1 MVKKIL
7 LGLFASA
14 TLTNYAFATSDSEL
28 IALIKSDDYSYAEV
42 SELVAAEGFNPYRK
56 INGEDVYT
64 LAKRYENTALVLAL
78 EHKMVSKD
86 VEWGDTTK
94 LYNSLAEDPM
104 FDVGKLNLLV
114 ALNEPKLAEQYIINT
129 IGAEEKINSPDSN
142 GFTPLMTAMLTSDIK
157 GRVEVTSI
165 LHKYG
170 ANINVT
176 NIGDSGDS
184 AILYACRQDLPLD
197 FFNLMRLGAR
207 WLEEN
212 EKGENIFEVSEK
224 TLICNKIISQI
235 ISANHEKI
243 KK

>member
-7 LGLFASA
+7 VGMLVST
-14 TLTNYAFATSDSEL
+14 TLVSNTLATSDKEL
-28 IALIKSDDYSYAEV
+28 IELIKSNNYSYAET
-42 SELVAAEGFNPYRK
+42 SRLVAAEGFNPYRK
-56 INGEDVYT
+56 INGEDIYT

-78 EHKMVSKD
+78 EHKMVAKD
-86 VEWGDTTK
+86 VEWGDTTR
-94 LYNSLAEDPM
+94 LYNSLAEEPI

-114 ALNEPKLAEQYIINT
+114 AINEPKLAEKYIINT
-129 IGAEEKINSPDSN
+129 IGAEEQINSPDSN
-142 GFTPLMTAMLTSDIK
+142 GFTPLMTAMLTSDVQ
-157 GRVEVTSI
+157 GRVETISV

-170 ANINVT
+170 ANINLK
-176 NIGDSGDS
+176 NIGDAGDS

-212 EKGENIFEVSEK
+212 ASGENIFEVSEK

-235 ISANHEKI
+235 TSANHEANK
-243 KK
+243 